1 MFLGGALI
9 ASGENIIMK
18 NVSIVVAALVAGGF
32 IVVATAGSANAG
44 AAPAN
49 GHDGGHVTPSN
60 GHDGGHVTPAN
71 GHDGG
76 HVTPS
81 NGHDAGH

>member
-18 NVSIVVAALVAGGF
+18 NVSIVVAAIVAGWF
-32 IVVATAGSANAG
+32 IIVASVGSASAG
-44 AAPAN
+44 GAPAN
-49 GHDGGHVTPSN
+49 GHDGGHVSLSN
-60 GHDGGHVTPAN
+60 GHDGGHVSL
-71 GHDGG
+71 
-76 HVTPS
+76 S